1 MSLESKVLGKRK
13 TTRVSDIGCFTNIRC
28 LWRAKYWESEKQ
40 QGLQTSDVSQ
50 TSDVFPERLLPFF
63 FQGSM
68 ELYNFGEI
76 FITSILFK
84 FVNFVT
90 HFLIKGLFLE

>member
-1 MSLESKVLGKRK
+1 MSLESKVLEKRK
-13 TTRVSDIGCFTNIRC
+13 TTVVSDNGCFANIRC
-28 LWRAKYWESEKQ
+28 LTRAKQWEGEEQ
-40 QGLQTSDVSQ
+40 TRLQTSDVSQ

-63 FQGSM
+63 FQGSV

>member
-1 MSLESKVLGKRK
+1 MRL
-13 TTRVSDIGCFTNIRC
+13 SDIGCFKNIRC
-28 LWRAKYWESEKQ
+28 LERAKQWEGEELQ
-40 QGLQTSDVSQ
+40 CFQTSDVSQ

-63 FQGSM
+63 FQGSV

>member
-1 MSLESKVLGKRK
+1 MGGE
-13 TTRVSDIGCFTNIRC
+13 
-28 LWRAKYWESEKQ
+28 EQ
-40 QGLQTSDVSQ
+40 QWFQTSDVSQ

-63 FQGSM
+63 FQGSV

-76 FITSILFK
+76 FIASILLK

-90 HFLIKGLFLE
+90 HLIKGLFLE

>member
-1 MSLESKVLGKRK
+1 MFRKHPMSRKSKVWEGEEQ
-13 TTRVSDIGCFTNIRC
+13 T
-28 LWRAKYWESEKQ
+28 WESERQ
-40 QGLQTSDVSQ
+40 QWLQTSDVSQ

-63 FQGSM
+63 FQGSV

>member
-1 MSLESKVLGKRK
+1 MSR
-13 TTRVSDIGCFTNIRC
+13 R
-28 LWRAKYWESEKQ
+28 Q
-40 QGLQTSDVSQ
+40 QWLQTSDVSQ
-50 TSDVFPERLLPFF
+50 TSDVFPKVLLPFF
-63 FQGSM
+63 FHGSM

-76 FITSILFK
+76 LITSILFK